1 MIPID
6 REILTTIAAIACI
19 AGLVF
24 LFREL
29 NKAKQEVDEL
39 KVFSAHVARHLS
51 QSSGGGGGGKEE
63 PALVAEEVEEKSEE

>member
-19 AGLVF
+19 AGVIF

-29 NKAKQEVDEL
+29 NKAKQDVHEL
-39 KVFSAHVARHLS
+39 KVFSSHVARHLS
-51 QSSGGGGGGKEE
+51 QPARVQKEE
-63 PALVAEEVEEKSEE
+63 EPPEEAEEKSED

>member
-6 REILTTIAAIACI
+6 REILTTIAALACI

-51 QSSGGGGGGKEE
+51 QPTARVRAEKEE
-63 PALVAEEVEEKSEE
+63 EPPEEAEEKPEE

>member
-6 REILTTIAAIACI
+6 REILTTIAALACI

-51 QSSGGGGGGKEE
+51 QSSGGGGAKEE
-63 PALVAEEVEEKSEE
+63 PALVAEEAEEKSEE

>member
-51 QSSGGGGGGKEE
+51 QSGGGGGAKEE

>member
-51 QSSGGGGGGKEE
+51 QTARVEIDTSKGDAIEE
-63 PALVAEEVEEKSEE
+63 QPADEKSEE

>member
-51 QSSGGGGGGKEE
+51 QSSGGGSGKEE
-63 PALVAEEVEEKSEE
+63 PALVAEEAEEKSEE

>member
-39 KVFSAHVARHLS
+39 KVFSAPVARHLS
-51 QSSGGGGGGKEE
+51 QSSGGGGAKEE

>member
-51 QSSGGGGGGKEE
+51 QSSGGGKEE

>member
-6 REILTTIAAIACI
+6 REILTTITAIACI

-51 QSSGGGGGGKEE
+51 QSSGGGGAKEE
-63 PALVAEEVEEKSEE
+63 PALVAEEAEEKSEE

>member
-51 QSSGGGGGGKEE
+51 KSSGGGGAKEE
-63 PALVAEEVEEKSEE
+63 PAIVAEEAEEKSEE

>member
-51 QSSGGGGGGKEE
+51 QSSGGGAKEE
-63 PALVAEEVEEKSEE
+63 PALVAEEAEEKSEE

>member
-19 AGLVF
+19 AGVIF

-29 NKAKQEVDEL
+29 NKAKQDVHEL
-39 KVFSAHVARHLS
+39 KVFSSHVARHLS
-51 QSSGGGGGGKEE
+51 QPARVQKEEE
-63 PALVAEEVEEKSEE
+63 PALTVAEEAEEKPEE

>member
-51 QSSGGGGGGKEE
+51 QSSGGGGAKEE
-63 PALVAEEVEEKSEE
+63 PALVAEEAEEKSEE

>member
-51 QSSGGGGGGKEE
+51 QSSGGGGGKQE
-63 PALVAEEVEEKSEE
+63 PALIAEEVEEKSEE

>member
-51 QSSGGGGGGKEE
+51 QSSGGGVKEE

>member
-6 REILTTIAAIACI
+6 REILTTIAAIARI

-51 QSSGGGGGGKEE
+51 QSSGGGGAKEE
-63 PALVAEEVEEKSEE
+63 PALVAEEAEEKSEE

>member
-6 REILTTIAAIACI
+6 REILSTIAAIACI

-51 QSSGGGGGGKEE
+51 QSSGGGGAKEE
-63 PALVAEEVEEKSEE
+63 PALVAEEAEEKSEE

>member
-51 QSSGGGGGGKEE
+51 QSSGAKEE

>member
-51 QSSGGGGGGKEE
+51 QSSGGGGAKEE
-63 PALVAEEVEEKSEE
+63 PALVTEEVEEKSEE

>member
-6 REILTTIAAIACI
+6 REILTTIAALACI

-51 QSSGGGGGGKEE
+51 QPPARVRAEKEDE
-63 PALVAEEVEEKSEE
+63 PPEEAEEKPEE

>member
-29 NKAKQEVDEL
+29 NKAKQEVDEP

-51 QSSGGGGGGKEE
+51 QSSGGGGAKEE

>member
-51 QSSGGGGGGKEE
+51 QSGGAKEE
-63 PALVAEEVEEKSEE
+63 PALVTEEVEEKSEE

>member
-51 QSSGGGGGGKEE
+51 QSSGGGGGKEE
-63 PALVAEEVEEKSEE
+63 PALVAEEAEEKSEE

>member
-51 QSSGGGGGGKEE
+51 QSSGGGGGKEE

>member
-51 QSSGGGGGGKEE
+51 QYSGGGGAKEE
-63 PALVAEEVEEKSEE
+63 PALVAEEAEEKSEE